1 MCPKTLFPK
10 VWPWFLT
17 TSWAVI
23 MLPPRE
29 LVRGSME
36 LAESLAVGQQ
46 HLRKVQSPL
55 CMVIPGKSNST
66 YASYILE
73 WNIFSPISSQLGLLI
88 RNTSLTKSQQHSHYA
103 GSDSRRLS
111 LAKGSGLGWN
121 HLQKNP
127 QKNPMG
133 FCKRK
138 LPKVSLHLS
147 DISRWISEVSA
158 YRFFFV
164 FLRAN
169 ATQSHHN
176 PTQKLFEGSQ

>member
-17 TSWAVI
+17 TSWSVI
-23 MLPPRE
+23 MLPPQE

-36 LAESLAVGQQ
+36 LADSLAVGQQ

-73 WNIFSPISSQLGLLI
+73 WNIFSPISPQLGLLI

-121 HLQKNP
+121 HLQKNH
-127 QKNPMG
+127 KNTPWASVKES
-133 FCKRK
+133 F
-138 LPKVSLHLS
+138 P
-147 DISRWISEVSA
+147 
-158 YRFFFV
+158 RFHC
-164 FLRAN
+164 
-169 ATQSHHN
+169 T
-176 PTQKLFEGSQ
+176 